1 MTVLVRDKVILS
13 KSTEKEKPMPKLY
26 VVATPIGN
34 LNDLTPRM
42 REALEAADLIAAED
56 TRVTMKLLNQFDLH
70 RQMVS
75 CHRHN
80 EAQKAPQIV
89 ERMLAE
95 DLTVALTCDAGTPG
109 ISDPGHILV
118 RACWEAGIP
127 VEPVCGPT
135 AAATCLSASGFDA
148 REFAFYGFLPREKKA
163 LSDKLDAILRAGV
176 PVFVLYES
184 PHRIV
189 DLVAALASKWPECLV
204 CVCSDLTKKFERI
217 YRGQAG
223 TVLAELRANP
233 SVEKGEYCLAVDIS
247 MLPFSEAHSQHP
259 QAAAFMLECLLNGAD
274 LRDAAREAQAAGY
287 PRNEVYRAKLQIAAL
302 FGDDAR

>member
-1 MTVLVRDKVILS
+1 
-13 KSTEKEKPMPKLY
+13 MPKLY

-42 REALEAADLIAAED
+42 REALERADLIAAED
-56 TRVTMKLLNQFDLH
+56 TRVTMKLLNQFDIKKP
-70 RQMVS
+70 MTS

-80 EAQKAPQIV
+80 EDQKAPQIV

-95 DLTVALTCDAGTPG
+95 DMTVALTCDAGTPG
-109 ISDPGHILV
+109 ISDPGHLLV

-127 VEPVCGPT
+127 VEPVCGPSAVVT
-135 AAATCLSASGFDA
+135 ALSASGFDA

-163 LSDKLDAILRAGV
+163 LSDKLDAIRRAGV

-189 DLVAALASKWPECLV
+189 ELVDAIAGKWPECML
-204 CVCSDLTKKFERI
+204 CVCSDLTKRYERI
-217 YRGQAG
+217 YRGAAG
-223 TVLAELRANP
+223 AVLDQLRANA

-247 MLPFSEAHSQHP
+247 MLPPMEAPAQRP
-259 QAAAFMLECLLNGAD
+259 GVTAWMLERVLEGEELREAAAAALE
-274 LRDAAREAQAAGY
+274 AGY
-287 PRNEVYRAKLQIAAL
+287 PRNEVYRAKLKIGEM
-302 FGDDAR
+302 FEE

>member
-1 MTVLVRDKVILS
+1 
-13 KSTEKEKPMPKLY
+13 MPKLY

-56 TRVTMKLLNQFDLH
+56 TRVTMKLLNQFDLKKP
-70 RQMVS
+70 MTS

-80 EAQKAPQIV
+80 EEGKAPQIV
-89 ERMLAE
+89 EKMLAE

-109 ISDPGHILV
+109 ISDPGHLLV

-135 AAATCLSASGFDA
+135 AVATCLSASGFDA

-163 LSDKLDAILRAGV
+163 LTDKLDAIRRAGI

-189 DLVAALASKWPECLV
+189 ELAAALAEKWPQCLV
-204 CVCSDLTKKFERI
+204 CVCSDLTKRYERL
-217 YRGQAG
+217 YRGAAPA
-223 TVLAELRANP
+223 VLAELKANP

-247 MLPFSEAHSQHP
+247 MLPPAEAPVQHP
-259 QAAAFMLECLLNGAD
+259 EAAAFMLSRVLEGDD
-274 LRDAAREAQAAGY
+274 LRQAAQAATEAGY
-287 PRNEVYRAKLQIAAL
+287 ARNEVYRAKLKIGEL
-302 FGDDAR
+302 FEE

>member
-1 MTVLVRDKVILS
+1 
-13 KSTEKEKPMPKLY
+13 MPKLT

-42 REALEAADLIAAED
+42 REALENADLIAAED

-70 RQMVS
+70 KPMTS

-89 ERMLAE
+89 ERMLSE
-95 DLTVALTCDAGTPG
+95 DLSVALTCDAGTPG
-109 ISDPGHILV
+109 ISDPGHLLV

-127 VEPVCGPT
+127 VEPVCGPS
-135 AAATCLSASGFDA
+135 AVITCLSASGFDA

-163 LSDKLDAILRAGV
+163 LSDKLDAIRRAGI
-176 PVFVLYES
+176 PVFTLYES

-189 DLVAALASKWPECLV
+189 DLVEALAEKWPECLL

-217 YRGQAG
+217 YRGPARQ
-223 TVLAELRANP
+223 VLAALKANP
-233 SVEKGEYCLAVDIS
+233 GVEKGEYCLAADIS
-247 MLPFSEAHSQHP
+247 MLPPVEEESTRVPVAP
-259 QAAAFMLECLLNGAD
+259 YLLNLILEGAD
-274 LRDAAREAQAAGY
+274 LREAAAQALEDGY
-287 PRNEVYRAKLQIAAL
+287 PRNEVYRAKLQIAEM
-302 FGDDAR
+302 FEE

>member
-1 MTVLVRDKVILS
+1 
-13 KSTEKEKPMPKLY
+13 MPKLY

-56 TRVTMKLLNQFDLH
+56 TRVTMKLMNHFDLH
-70 RQMVS
+70 RPMVS

-80 EAQKAPQIV
+80 EDAKAPQIV
-89 ERMLAE
+89 SRMLSE

-109 ISDPGHILV
+109 ISDPGHLLV

-127 VEPVCGPT
+127 VAPVCGPS
-135 AAATCLSASGFDA
+135 AAVTCLSASGFDA

-163 LSDKLDAILRAGV
+163 LNDKLDAIHRAGV

-184 PHRIV
+184 PHRVV
-189 DLVAALASKWPECLV
+189 DLVEALAGKWPGCAL

-217 YRGQAG
+217 YRGGAEE
-223 TVLAELRANP
+223 VLSQLKGNP
-233 SVEKGEYCLAVDIS
+233 SVEKGEYCMAVDIS
-247 MLPFSEAHSQHP
+247 TLPPAEAPAERARVDAWMLARI
-259 QAAAFMLECLLNGAD
+259 LDGAE
-274 LRDAAREAQAAGY
+274 LSDAAREAIEAGY
-287 PRNEVYRAKLQIAAL
+287 PRNEVYRAKLKIADM
-302 FGDDAR
+302 FEDE

>member
-1 MTVLVRDKVILS
+1 
-13 KSTEKEKPMPKLY
+13 MPRLY

-34 LNDLTPRM
+34 LNDLSPRM

-70 RQMVS
+70 RPMTS

-80 EAQKAPQIV
+80 EDQKAPQIV

-109 ISDPGHILV
+109 ISDPGHLLV

-127 VEPVCGPT
+127 VEPVCGPS
-135 AAATCLSASGFDA
+135 AVITCLSASGFDA
-148 REFAFYGFLPREKKA
+148 REFAFYGFLPREKRA
-163 LSDKLDAILRAGV
+163 LADKLNAIHRSGI

-189 DLVAALASKWPECLV
+189 DLVAQLAEAWPECLL
-204 CVCSDLTKKFERI
+204 CVCSDLTKRYERI
-217 YRGQAG
+217 YRGAAPE
-223 TVLAELRANP
+223 VLSQLRANP

-247 MLPFSEAHSQHP
+247 MLPPAEFEAERP
-259 QAAAFMLECLLNGAD
+259 DVAAFMLAQMLDGME
-274 LRDAAREAQAAGY
+274 LRDAVAAAGERGY
-287 PRNEVYRAKLQIAAL
+287 ARNDVYRAKLRIQAL
-302 FGDDAR
+302 FEEE